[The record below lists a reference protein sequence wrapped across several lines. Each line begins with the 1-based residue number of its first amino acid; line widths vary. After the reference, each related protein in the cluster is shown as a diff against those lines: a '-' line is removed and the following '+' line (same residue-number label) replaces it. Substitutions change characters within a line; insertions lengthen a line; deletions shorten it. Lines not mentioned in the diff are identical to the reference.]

1 MSDPARAEQEEHQ
14 LIRILEADPDLG
26 VDLDRHTFAK
36 ASGELLAPVFDVQW
50 RTRTA
55 HWGFGPGAIRLGLLV
70 IDGLVVREV
79 SVLGTCSAELIGA
92 GDLLRPGDVDAE
104 PMLPLPAQVKWTALA
119 PLRVAAL
126 DGVFLAAA
134 CRYPQVMA
142 RLVGRTVARS
152 KALGLHEAITNLKHV
167 DTRLL
172 VQLWHLA
179 ERWGRVSRD
188 GVIVDLPLTHELLGK
203 LVGAAR
209 PSVTTAL
216 SQLARDGLVT
226 RDGRGW
232 LLSHDSRLAIARAA
246 SGRVGRTSP

>member
-1 MSDPARAEQEEHQ
+1 MSDPARAEQEEPR

-26 VDLDRHTFAK
+26 ADLNGHTLAK
-36 ASGELLAPVFDVQW
+36 AAGELLAPVFDVQW

-55 HWGFGPGAIRLGLLV
+55 HWGFDPGAIRLGVMV

-79 SVLGTCSAELIGA
+79 SLLGTSSAELIGA
-92 GDLLRPGDVDAE
+92 GDLLRPADVYAE
-104 PMLPLPAQVKWTALA
+104 PMLPLPAQVGWTALA

-142 RLVGRTVARS
+142 QLVGRTVARS
-152 KALGLHEAITNLKHV
+152 KALGLHEAVRNLKHV

-179 ERWGRVSRD
+179 ERWGRVNRD
-188 GVIVDLPLTHELLGK
+188 GVTVDLPLTHELLGK

-209 PSVTTAL
+209 PTVTTAL
-216 SQLARDGLVT
+216 SQLAREGLVT

-232 LLSHDSRLAIARAA
+232 RLSHDSRLAIARAA
-246 SGRVGRTSP
+246 RHRAGRIAP